1 MDNQKPANAIE
12 SAVPVSGITNDRRRL
27 AAMTVKYGVMGAC
40 AGLAFAFVIAF
51 FEAQWNGT
59 HIPKSFITDARGR

>member
-1 MDNQKPANAIE
+1 M
-12 SAVPVSGITNDRRRL
+12 S
-27 AAMTVKYGVMGAC
+27 VKYGAMGAC

-59 HIPKSFITDARGR
+59 HISISFITDARER